1 MDGITVYQTAN
12 AHFRAKRADT
22 LVAALNPVAVGAT

>member
-12 AHFRAKRADT
+12 AHFRAKKADT
-22 LVAALNPVAVGAT
+22 LVAGLDPVAGGAT